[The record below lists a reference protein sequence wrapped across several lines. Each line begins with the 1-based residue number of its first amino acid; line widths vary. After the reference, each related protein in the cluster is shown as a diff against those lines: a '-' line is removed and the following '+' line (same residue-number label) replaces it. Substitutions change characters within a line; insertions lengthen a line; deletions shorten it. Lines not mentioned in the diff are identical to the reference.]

1 MSKHIFITFN
11 DNYDGIFQS
20 QVIDVLK
27 MYQSEG
33 IYFKLISFIS
43 IRKFFKQRD
52 KILKNYPNAIL
63 LPMFPKLKNWKL
75 NRYILK
81 HFLKHADLIISRG
94 IFATNLALF
103 AKNRNSRVVYNGRG
117 AIFSEQNEFGVYNGT
132 GLEESIFQLEKNA
145 VLNSDTRISVSKNLI
160 AYWHKNFKYE
170 ENYHKIIPSASSF
183 SLVPQLFKIKENHRV
198 TIVFSGSTSKW
209 QSFELMCTHFD
220 HFLASNKNL
229 QIKILCK
236 NSSIFS
242 KLKEKYADAV
252 QIMWVSHDKV
262 KDILISADYGYVY
275 RDKTETNKVAS
286 PVKIAEYL
294 SCGLKLLISNSL
306 GDYSNLITSNN
317 LGFNLD
323 SNNFNFSDI
332 QKVSIEEKE
341 RIIKF
346 ATENL
351 SIFSDKIKNKY
362 LSLINENCSNN

>member
-43 IRKFFKQRD
+43 IRNFFKQRD
-52 KILKNYPNAIL
+52 KVLKNYPNAL
-63 LPMFPKLKNWKL
+63 VLPMFPKIKNWKL
-75 NRYILK
+75 NSYMLK

-94 IFATNLALF
+94 IFATNLALLT
-103 AKNRNSRVVYNGRG
+103 KNRNSRVIYNGRG

-132 GLEESIFQLEKNA
+132 GLEETIFQLEKNA
-145 VLNSDTRISVSKNLI
+145 VLNSDIRISVSQNLV
-160 AYWHKNFKYE
+160 AYWQKNFKYE
-170 ENYHKIIPSASSF
+170 KNSHEIIPSATSF
-183 SLVPQLFKIKENHRV
+183 SFVPQRFNSKDNHRV
-198 TIVFSGSTSKW
+198 TIVFSGSFSKW

-220 HFLASNKNL
+220 HFLASNKNI

-236 NSSIFS
+236 NSSVFS
-242 KLKEKYADAV
+242 KLKEKYADAI
-252 QIMWVSHDKV
+252 QTMWVSHDKV
-262 KDILISADYGYVY
+262 RDVLITADYGYVY
-275 RDKTETNKVAS
+275 RDITETNKVAS

-306 GDYSNLITSNN
+306 GDYSNLTTSNN

-323 SNNFNFSDI
+323 SNDFNFSDI
-332 QKVSIEEKE
+332 QKVSIAEKE
-341 RIIKF
+341 RITKF
-346 ATENL
+346 AMENL

-362 LSLINENCSNN
+362 LSVINENCSVN